1 MDRLSVFTLNTWL
14 VPYIQSRNV
23 KKRASG
29 IVSTVASLDPD
40 IVLLQEVFN
49 VPYRK
54 YFSENLPAYY
64 YPKDMFKERRLFWLI
79 PFLDASGGLVTL
91 SKYPIEDS
99 SFHPFEVRGPRLGE
113 RVCRKGYT
121 KTRVSGTEDILVVN
135 THLYAGVEKNK
146 IRKEQ
151 LAQLLADIKETAYP
165 VILGGDFNVSKFGSE
180 KPEEFYMLE
189 EAGFMDSLVGQEE
202 QFNTYCSSNS
212 YTGGDLGGLP
222 QDSRLDYVFF
232 RPNSSRIEPTGSAL
246 IGVAEP
252 LSDHYGYLAKLEI
265 RGRYLSH

>member
-1 MDRLSVFTLNTWL
+1 MDRLSVFTLNSWL

-64 YPKDMFKERRLFWLI
+64 YPKDMFKERRLFWII

-91 SKYPIEDS
+91 SKYPIEDY
-99 SFHPFEVRGPRLGE
+99 SFHPFEARGPRVGE

-121 KTRVSGTEDILVVN
+121 KARVGWCEEHILVVN

-146 IRKEQ
+146 VRKEQ
-151 LAQLLADIKETAYP
+151 LAQLLADVKEAVYP
-165 VILGGDFNVSKFGSE
+165 VILGGDFNVSNSGGE

-189 EAGFMDSLVGQEE
+189 EAGFIDSLVGPEE

-212 YTGGDLGGLP
+212 YTGGDLGGLT

-232 RPNSSRIEPTGSAL
+232 RSNSNRIEPTESAL

-265 RGRYLSH
+265 RGR